1 MGRYEKRVVTNC
13 RYLSGSPADADDLA
27 QEVMIK
33 VFYGLA
39 GFEGRSAFKTWLMR
53 VKSNHCI
60 NFVNKRR
67 LETVGLDEGLIGG
80 RAGAVEPDAWRD
92 LERQEAARRV
102 GEILLRM
109 PDTLRI
115 PLVLRDMDGL
125 EYQEIAEELGIG
137 LSALKMR
144 IMRGRSEFRRLAKET
159 ASMTSPLESA

>member
-1 MGRYEKRVVTNC
+1 MIDYVGLSDEALVAELRASPDDDLRAFEELVSRYEQRVLTNC
-13 RYLSGSPADADDLA
+13 RYLSGSSADADDLA

-60 NFVNKRR
+60 NFVKKRR
-67 LETVGLDEGLIGG
+67 LETVGLDDVQDGG
-80 RAGAVEPDAWRD
+80 RATAVQPGAWRD

-109 PDTLRI
+109 PDTLRS

-125 EYQEIAEELGIG
+125 EYQE
-137 LSALKMR
+137 R
-144 IMRGRSEFRRLAKET
+144 VRGEW
-159 ASMTSPLESA
+159 